1 MRSSPARSSWLG
13 SVLSDLSVVQVYSII
28 PSSGDNFTKDNKQA
42 GYDLIH
48 LGMIGPALGVITVY
62 SGFAEE
68 YFAQLII
75 GIGFTM
81 ARTVSYTLL
90 CSVTGAKFEQ
100 FHPSVL
106 LFGLGYPCKEWDI

>member
-1 MRSSPARSSWLG
+1 
-13 SVLSDLSVVQVYSII
+13 V
-28 PSSGDNFTKDNKQA
+28 
-42 GYDLIH
+42 
-48 LGMIGPALGVITVY
+48 GVITVY

-68 YFAQLII
+68 YFPQLIV

-81 ARTVSYTLL
+81 ARTISYTLL

-106 LFGLGYPCKEWDI
+106 LFGLGYPCKEWPI